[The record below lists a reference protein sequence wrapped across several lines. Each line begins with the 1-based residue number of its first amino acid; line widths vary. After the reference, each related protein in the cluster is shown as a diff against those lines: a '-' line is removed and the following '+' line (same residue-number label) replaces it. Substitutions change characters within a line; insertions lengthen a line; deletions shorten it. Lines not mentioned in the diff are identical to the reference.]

1 MESNREVFIKMRESE
16 YDEIPNE
23 IKERYFNSKNVSKE
37 VNDWAENMKDPTYAN
52 LYKTMRE
59 TKKHLSEREFQL
71 REERRKHIIKKSV
84 ISVPNLTETN

>member
-1 MESNREVFIKMRESE
+1 MSKEVFIKMCEEE

-37 VNDWAENMKDPTYAN
+37 TNDWNENMKDKIFSD
-52 LYKTMRE
+52 LYKTMKE

-71 REERRKHIIKKSV
+71 REERRKINK
-84 ISVPNLTETN
+84 